1 MSLDSLLLLG
11 AGPANRLILRSL
23 INHQRADTRVTLIT
37 PHSQA
42 LPPAGMSGL
51 VGGSRTLEQSV
62 VDLEPLLK
70 ASGARHLSAS
80 CSTLDAAAQVLG
92 VTTREGEPQQLSYR
106 FLSIDTGPQVD
117 RDAIESLVPGA
128 DANAMFLRP
137 LETFARLWPQFLALG
152 RERPLSIAVI
162 GADCLAVELAFALQF
177 VLPNSRVTLITEGR
191 EPAAE
196 GPAGLRE
203 RVLRRLR
210 EKQITVLKEH
220 CVGIEVGQ
228 VWLGGGAT
236 LACDAPIMACEPQ
249 APEWLRNSGLA
260 LNESGFITLND
271 KLQSSSHPSVFAAG
285 AVAARPDGQNPLG
298 ADPGKRESRA
308 LAANLMA
315 AIAGTNLNAWRS
327 PTRRWHWVAC
337 GEPWAIASLGS
348 VSLEGRWVW
357 RLLETAKRRQW
368 RLENTLR

>member
-23 INHQRADTRVTLIT
+23 INRQRADTRVTLIT

-42 LPPAGMSGL
+42 LPPTGVSGL
-51 VGGSRTLEQSV
+51 VGGTRTLDQSV
-62 VDLEPLLK
+62 IDLEPLLK
-70 ASGARHLSAS
+70 ASGARHLSAT
-80 CSTLDAAAQVLG
+80 CSALDANSQMLG
-92 VTTREGEPQQLSYR
+92 VTTREGDDQQLSYR
-106 FLSIDTGPQVD
+106 FLSIDTGAQVD
-117 RDAIESLVPGA
+117 RDAIEALVPGA

-137 LETFARLWPQFLALG
+137 LETFARLWPQFHALG
-152 RERPLSIAVI
+152 SERPLSIAVI

-177 VLPNSRVTLITEGR
+177 ALPNSRVTLITEGI

-196 GPAGLRE
+196 GPAGLRD

-260 LNESGFITLND
+260 LNESGFITLTATR
-271 KLQSSSHPSVFAAG
+271 QSSSHPSVFAAG
-285 AVAARPDGQNPLG
+285 AVAAQADGQNPPG
-298 ADPGKRESRA
+298 SAAGKRECRA
-308 LAANLMA
+308 LATNLMA
-315 AIAGTNLNAWRS
+315 ALAGTHLRPWRAAS
-327 PTRRWHWVAC
+327 RRWHWVAC
-337 GEPWAIASLGS
+337 AEPWAIASMGS

-357 RLLETAKRRQW
+357 RLLEMARRRQW
-368 RLENTLR
+368 RLDNTLR